1 MAIDRRDHDQRAE
14 YRHYDGSV
22 TTQGTVSTSL
32 RSPSFDKT
40 AGIEFLT
47 EKKLVLTY
55 NDVRHT
61 QNAPRLGF
69 CWIIE
74 QWSLLHFSTLQIRGK
89 VVTFGRAQF
98 LLCAICCKN
107 ECAALVQSFGRFCLN
122 ALHQLRDCIIS
133 HGPPP
138 PLPPPSSVW
147 DF

>member
-1 MAIDRRDHDQRAE
+1 MAINRRDHDQRAE

-47 EKKLVLTY
+47 EKSWFWRTMTLGTP
-55 NDVRHT
+55 

-107 ECAALVQSFGRFCLN
+107 ECAALVQRFGSFCLN
-122 ALHQLRDCIIS
+122 ALRQLRDCIIS

-138 PLPPPSSVW
+138 PPPPSSVW